1 LYAKP
6 FNKDGGRKMLV
17 ERILVVD
24 DDPDI
29 AELIKIHLKRE
40 GYTIHI
46 TTNAEEALRILQQH
60 TFEAIILD
68 IMMPGMDGFELISE
82 IRKTIDVPVIFLS
95 ARGDEPDKI
104 LGLGLGADDYI
115 TKPFSAR
122 ELVARVK
129 SNIRRYKSLSQT
141 KASHTNEQATYKY
154 GDLEINTNSRS
165 VLCANKNVELTKT
178 EFDILLL
185 LASKP
190 NQVFTFEQIYTQVW
204 DEEYLGNSNTVMVHI
219 KRLRNKLGD
228 NTKNPSYIKTIW
240 GVGYKFIE

>member
-1 LYAKP
+1 MP
-6 FNKDGGRKMLV
+6 VG
-17 ERILVVD
+17 RILVVD
-24 DDPDI
+24 NDPDI
-29 AELIKIHLKRE
+29 AELVKIHLKRE
-40 GYTIHI
+40 GYTIH
-46 TTNAEEALRILQQH
+46 TAANAEEALRILQQY

-68 IMMPGMDGFELISE
+68 IMMPGMDGFELITE
-82 IRKTIDVPVIFLS
+82 IRKTNNVPVIFLS

-115 TKPFSAR
+115 TKPFSAG

-141 KASHTNEQATYKY
+141 KNSSGAQQTVYKY
-154 GDLEINTNSRS
+154 SDLEIDTGSRS
-165 VLCANKNVELTKT
+165 VVCGNRNIDLTKT

-185 LASKP
+185 LVSKP

-219 KRLRNKLGD
+219 RKLREKLGD
-228 NTKNPSYIKTIW
+228 NTKNPSYIKTVW
-240 GVGYKFIE
+240 GVGYKFIGWKE